1 MKKFLCYDTNDAASG
16 KINVSP
22 NGVLKPN
29 STVPSTNG
37 ASYQQ
42 LVTDG
47 EGKTKWE
54 DRLAYENSRVA
65 VPPEGNN
72 RFIKVADTVPSW
84 LSANK
89 NTKVWVSIKASERVI
104 DISSTGYVINHDG
117 SFMVLQNDS
126 LPYAAVIMEDDCE
139 FNVMSSAAFFPEKGV
154 YFVWDKLG
162 SSLLYTAGIASA
174 DSDTPEIT
182 WDGNIETIKKLDKK
196 FLPDQTVFRLV
207 NGKLVDEKGNAITS
221 KQVKAVGL
229 DFVIRTPDGVARPI
243 TASYHNTYVSFC
255 VAEVGSAGYEF
266 ADIRVG
272 TSPD

>member
-22 NGVLKPN
+22 NGVLRPN
-29 STVPSTNG
+29 STVPATNG
-37 ASYQQ
+37 SAYQQ

-54 DRLAYENSRVA
+54 DRLAYNDSRIA

-72 RFIKVADTVPSW
+72 RFIKITDTVPSW

-89 NTKVWVSIKASERVI
+89 NTKVWVSNNASERVI

-117 SFMVLQNDS
+117 SFMVAQIDS
-126 LPYAAVIMEDDCE
+126 LPYVAVIMEDGCE
-139 FNVMSSAAFFPEKGV
+139 FNVMSSTAFFPEKGV
-154 YFVWDKLG
+154 YFLWGKLG
-162 SSLLYTAGIASA
+162 SSLFYTAGIASA
-174 DSDTPEIT
+174 DSETPEIT
-182 WDGNIETIKKLDKK
+182 WDGNDSMIKKLDKK

-207 NGKLVDEKGNAITS
+207 NDKLIDEEGNAITS
-221 KQVKAVGL
+221 EQVKAVGL
-229 DFVIRTPDGVARPI
+229 DFVIRTPHGVARPI
-243 TASYHNTYVSFC
+243 TASYHDTYVSFC
-255 VAEVGSAGYEF
+255 VAEVGSAGYEL

-272 TSPD
+272 TSPE

>member
-22 NGVLKPN
+22 NGVLRPN
-29 STVPSTNG
+29 STVPATNG
-37 ASYQQ
+37 SAYQQ

-54 DRLAYENSRVA
+54 DRLAYNDSRIA

-72 RFIKVADTVPSW
+72 RFIKITDTVPSW

-89 NTKVWVSIKASERVI
+89 NTKVWVSNNASERVI

-117 SFMVLQNDS
+117 SFMVAQIDS
-126 LPYAAVIMEDDCE
+126 LPYVAVIMEDGCE
-139 FNVMSSAAFFPEKGV
+139 FNVMSSTAFFPEKGV
-154 YFVWDKLG
+154 YFLWDKLG
-162 SSLLYTAGIASA
+162 SSLFYTAGIASA
-174 DSDTPEIT
+174 DSETPEIT
-182 WDGNIETIKKLDKK
+182 WDGNDSMIKKLDKK

-207 NGKLVDEKGNAITS
+207 NDKLIDEEGNAITS
-221 KQVKAVGL
+221 EQVKAVGL
-229 DFVIRTPDGVARPI
+229 DFVIRTPHGVARPI
-243 TASYHNTYVSFC
+243 TASYHDTYVSFC
-255 VAEVGSAGYEF
+255 VAEVGSAGYEL

-272 TSPD
+272 TSPE